1 MKILRITAQ
10 GLPLFKQELDII
22 FYAQQRVDE
31 DDKENLFRLSTKP
44 SVYLHTA
51 NAFIGINASGKTSVL
66 KAILLALSIVKNEPI
81 NHVDAKTIL
90 GGTDKA
96 VFRICFYGAN
106 QNVCCL
112 ETEITSKK
120 TKAGDFVYS
129 IVNEKLWEKPIDT
142 APSKKALMDFSQ
154 MEPVA
159 IRNENEIFL
168 SDDVSFIIAHNKR
181 TKDSLDIYSLLS
193 YTNVNV
199 LPFSEDIPLEVIA
212 FLDPTIEKLCFEQME
227 NKTFIHLKFKGE
239 DEFILNNAMDLE
251 QYLSSGTIKGI
262 ITFSMVK
269 EVLQSGGYLLVDEI
283 ENHFNKEIVTTLV
296 RFFMDS
302 KLNKKG
308 GTLIF
313 TTHYPEL
320 LDEYDRNDGI
330 HIVRNRSGITA
341 ENLSNILKRNDIKK
355 SDAYQS
361 GFLEGTTPAY
371 EAYMRLKK
379 SLAASIE

>member
-1 MKILRITAQ
+1 MKILRITVQ
-10 GLPLFKQELDII
+10 GLPLFKQELDIA
-22 FYAQQRVDE
+22 FYAQQRVSE
-31 DDKENLFRLSTKP
+31 DDKEPLFKLLLKP
-44 SVYLHTA
+44 TVYLHAA

-66 KAILLALSIVKNEPI
+66 KAIQLALHIVKNEPI

-90 GGTDKA
+90 GGTNKA
-96 VFRICFYGAN
+96 VFRICFYDAN
-106 QNVCCL
+106 QNICCL
-112 ETEITSKK
+112 ETEITSQK
-120 TKAGDFVYS
+120 TKAGDYVYS
-129 IVNEKLWEKPIDT
+129 IVNEKLWEKP
-142 APSKKALMDFSQ
+142 AASLQSKKALTDFAGLD
-154 MEPVA
+154 PIA
-159 IRNENEIFL
+159 TRNENEIFL
-168 SDDVSFIIAHNKR
+168 SDDVSFIIAHNKKTR
-181 TKDSLDIYSLLS
+181 DTLEICSLLS

-212 FLDPTIEKLCFEQME
+212 FLDPTIEKLYFEQME
-227 NKTFIHLKFKGE
+227 KKTFIHLKFKGE
-239 DEFILNNAMDLE
+239 DEIILNNAMDLE

-302 KLNKKG
+302 RLNKKG
-308 GTLIF
+308 GALIF

-330 HIVRNRSGITA
+330 HIVRNRNGIMVD
-341 ENLSNILKRNDIKK
+341 NLSNILTRNDIKK

-361 GFLEGTTPAY
+361 GFLDGTTPAY

-379 SLAASIE
+379 SLTASIG

>member
-10 GLPLFKQELDII
+10 GLPLFKEDLDVC
-22 FYAQQRVDE
+22 FYTQQRVSE
-31 DDKENLFRLSTKP
+31 DDKNNLYNLIDNY
-44 SVYLHTA
+44 YLHSA
-51 NAFIGINASGKTSVL
+51 CAFIGINASGKTSVL
-66 KAILLALSIVKNEPI
+66 KVINLALNIIKNEPI
-81 NHVDAKTIL
+81 NHVETKTIL
-90 GGTDKA
+90 GGSEKATIRTYFYDK
-96 VFRICFYGAN
+96 RKYI
-106 QNVCCL
+106 CCL
-112 ETEITSKK
+112 ETVITAKK
-120 TKAGDFVYS
+120 AKTGEYVYS
-129 IVNEKLWEKPIDT
+129 ILSERLWEKPI
-142 APSKKALMDFSQ
+142 ASVKSKKYLTDFDGI
-154 MEPVA
+154 EPVDS
-159 IRNENEIFL
+159 RNSNEAYL
-168 SDDVSFIIAHNKR
+168 SDDVSFIIAHNKKVND
-181 TKDSLDIYSLLS
+181 TVDVFSLLS

-199 LPFSEDIPLEVIA
+199 LPFTEDIPLEVIT
-212 FLDPTIEKLCFEQME
+212 FLDPTIEKLCFEQAE
-227 NKTFIHLKFKGE
+227 GKTFIHLKFRDE
-239 DEFILNNAMDLE
+239 DEIILNNAVDLE

-283 ENHFNKEIVTTLV
+283 ENHFNKEIVTTLM

-302 KLNKKG
+302 RLNKRG

-330 HIVRNRSGITA
+330 CIVRNRNGITV
-341 ENLSNILKRNDIKK
+341 ENLSYILKRNDIKK

-379 SLAASIE
+379 NLAASIK

>member
-10 GLPLFKQELDII
+10 GLPLFKEDMDIC
-22 FYAQQRVDE
+22 FYTQQRVSE
-31 DDKENLFRLSTKP
+31 DDRNKLYNLIDNY
-44 SVYLHTA
+44 YLHSA
-51 NAFIGINASGKTSVL
+51 CAFIGINASGKTSVL
-66 KAILLALSIVKNEPI
+66 KVINLALNIIKNEPI
-81 NHVDAKTIL
+81 NHVEAKTIL
-90 GGTDKA
+90 GGSEKAAIRTYFYDK
-96 VFRICFYGAN
+96 RKYI
-106 QNVCCL
+106 CCL
-112 ETEITSKK
+112 ETVITAKK
-120 TKAGDFVYS
+120 AKTGEYVYS
-129 IVNEKLWEKPIDT
+129 ILSERLWEKPI
-142 APSKKALMDFSQ
+142 AGVKSKKYLTDFDGI
-154 MEPVA
+154 EPVDT
-159 IRNENEIFL
+159 RNSNEAYL
-168 SDDVSFIIAHNKR
+168 SDDVSFIIAHNKKVND
-181 TKDSLDIYSLLS
+181 TVEVFSLLS

-199 LPFSEDIPLEVIA
+199 LPFTEDIPLEVIT
-212 FLDPTIEKLCFEQME
+212 FLDPTIEKLCFEQAE
-227 NKTFIHLKFKGE
+227 GKTFIHLKFRDE
-239 DEFILNNAMDLE
+239 DEIILNNAVDLE

-283 ENHFNKEIVTTLV
+283 ENHFNKEIVTTLM

-302 KLNKKG
+302 RLNKRG

-330 HIVRNRSGITA
+330 CIVRNRNGITV
-341 ENLSNILKRNDIKK
+341 ENLSYILKRNDIKK

-379 SLAASIE
+379 NLAASIK

>member
-1 MKILRITAQ
+1 MKILRITVQ
-10 GLPLFKQELDII
+10 GLPLFKQELDIA
-22 FYAQQRVDE
+22 FYAQQRVSE
-31 DDKENLFRLSTKP
+31 DDKETLFKLLSKP
-44 SVYLHTA
+44 TVYLHAA

-66 KAILLALSIVKNEPI
+66 KAIQLALHIVKNEPI

-90 GGTDKA
+90 GGTNKA
-96 VFRICFYGAN
+96 VFRICFYDAN
-106 QNVCCL
+106 QNICCL
-112 ETEITSKK
+112 ETEITSQK
-120 TKAGDFVYS
+120 TKAGDYVYS
-129 IVNEKLWEKPIDT
+129 IVNEKLWEKP
-142 APSKKALMDFSQ
+142 AASLQSKKALTDFAGLD
-154 MEPVA
+154 PIA
-159 IRNENEIFL
+159 TRNENEIFL
-168 SDDVSFIIAHNKR
+168 SDDVSFIIAHNKKTR
-181 TKDSLDIYSLLS
+181 DTLEICSLLS

-212 FLDPTIEKLCFEQME
+212 FLDPTIEKLYFEQME
-227 NKTFIHLKFKGE
+227 KKTFIHLKFKGE
-239 DEFILNNAMDLE
+239 DEIILNNAMDLE

-302 KLNKKG
+302 RLNKKG

-330 HIVRNRSGITA
+330 HIVRNRNGIMVD
-341 ENLSNILKRNDIKK
+341 NLSNILTRNDIKK

-361 GFLEGTTPAY
+361 GFLDGTTPAY
-371 EAYMRLKK
+371 EAYMRLKN
-379 SLAASIE
+379 SLTASIG

>member
-10 GLPLFKQELDII
+10 GLPLFKEDMDIR
-22 FYAQQRVDE
+22 FYTQQRVSE
-31 DDKENLFRLSTKP
+31 DDRNNLYNLIDNY
-44 SVYLHTA
+44 YLHSA
-51 NAFIGINASGKTSVL
+51 CAFIGINASGKTSVL
-66 KAILLALSIVKNEPI
+66 KVINLALNIIKNEPI
-81 NHVDAKTIL
+81 NHVEAKTIL
-90 GGTDKA
+90 GGSEKAAIRTYFYDK
-96 VFRICFYGAN
+96 RKYI
-106 QNVCCL
+106 CCL
-112 ETEITSKK
+112 ETVITAKK
-120 TKAGDFVYS
+120 AKTGEYVYS
-129 IVNEKLWEKPIDT
+129 ILSERLWEKPV
-142 APSKKALMDFSQ
+142 AGVKSKKYLTDFDGI
-154 MEPVA
+154 EPVDT
-159 IRNENEIFL
+159 RNSNEAYL
-168 SDDVSFIIAHNKR
+168 SDDVSFIIAHNKKVND
-181 TKDSLDIYSLLS
+181 TVEVFSLLS

-199 LPFSEDIPLEVIA
+199 LPFTEDIPLEVIT
-212 FLDPTIEKLCFEQME
+212 FLDPTIEKLCFEQAE
-227 NKTFIHLKFKGE
+227 GKTFIHLKFRDE
-239 DEFILNNAMDLE
+239 DEIILNNAVDLE

-283 ENHFNKEIVTTLV
+283 ENHFNKEIVTTLM

-302 KLNKKG
+302 RLNKRG

-330 HIVRNRSGITA
+330 CIVRNRNGITV
-341 ENLSNILKRNDIKK
+341 ENLSYILKRNDIKK

-379 SLAASIE
+379 NLAASIK